1 MRRMQPAEFILR
13 KRNGAEHTKAELE
26 QFLMGFQRGEVA
38 DYQVA
43 AWLMAVCFQGMT
55 DRETADLTE
64 IMAASG
70 DRLDLGHLPHTV
82 DKHSTGGVGDKT
94 SLVLGPL
101 LAAAGATVAKMSGRG
116 LGHTGGTVD
125 KLESIPGFRAELS
138 EADFLAQSASIGV
151 ALTGQSRDLAPL
163 DGLLYALRDATGTVQ
178 SVPLIASS
186 IMSKKLAGGARSLV
200 LDVKVGAGA
209 FMKTVAE
216 ARELAETMIR
226 IGRHAGLAVSAVL
239 SSMEQPLGAE
249 IGNAGEVLEAL
260 ACLRGEGP
268 ADLEELSLEL
278 AVQVL
283 GSSGLSADRQQL
295 HRLLNDGTALRRFRD
310 WISAQGGDPDSLDGL
325 ELAPGSEQLSAG
337 KGGIIAALDAEL
349 IGRAVSALG
358 GGRRRKADV
367 IDHGVGIRLLKR
379 VGDTVAAGEPLMLVR
394 HRAGRGLSDALRL
407 LEQAVEIS
415 SEAVASPRLVLDVIS
430 G

>member
-1 MRRMQPAEFILR
+1 
-13 KRNGAEHTKAELE
+13 
-26 QFLMGFQRGEVA
+26 
-38 DYQVA
+38 
-43 AWLMAVCFQGMT
+43 
-55 DRETADLTE
+55 
-64 IMAASG
+64 
-70 DRLDLGHLPHTV
+70 
-82 DKHSTGGVGDKT
+82 
-94 SLVLGPL
+94 
-101 LAAAGATVAKMSGRG
+101 MSGRG